1 MILPAGEREKSLAR
15 AEELYGVLYDR
26 GVRRS
31 DTVVALGGGVIGD
44 LGGFVAATFQRGVG
58 FVQVPTTLLAQVDA
72 SVGGKVAVD
81 FRAGKNYVGTFYQP
95 SLVLADLRTLE
106 TLPERELRC
115 GAAEVAKHGLLAG
128 SAVLRRVRQL
138 ARSPLSAAAV
148 TQELVASS
156 IAYKAGVVERDERE
170 AGLRAVLNFG
180 HTIGHAIEA
189 ATGFRRFSHGEAVGL
204 GLHAALR
211 LSGELCR
218 PPGGGRAGRSRAARR
233 PRPAGAPHGRAGR
246 GGVRARLA
254 GQEGRKG
261 RRGLRPA
268 APSRLPGARRARPA
282 GARTGGRGV
291 AAKAL
296 KTLWLLHGVNL
307 DMLGRRDPAVY
318 GSMTLTELEAYVARH
333 GEHHGF
339 TVRSFQTN
347 HEGEFV
353 EKLHQ
358 LVVDHADAAIINP
371 GAWTHYSYAL
381 HDALELV
388 TAPVAE
394 VHLSDIENREEWRR
408 VSVIADV
415 VDVRVCGKGAAGY
428 VDALGALAKLTAGR
442 TKT

>member
-1 MILPAGEREKSLAR
+1 M
-15 AEELYGVLYDR
+15 
-26 GVRRS
+26 
-31 DTVVALGGGVIGD
+31 
-44 LGGFVAATFQRGVG
+44 
-58 FVQVPTTLLAQVDA
+58 QVPTTLLAQVDA

-106 TLPERELRC
+106 TLPARELRC

-138 ARSPLSAAAV
+138 ARAPLEAGAV
-148 TQELVASS
+148 TQELVAGS
-156 IAYKAGVVERDERE
+156 IQYKAGVVERDERE

-189 ATGFRRFSHGEAVGL
+189 ATGFGRFSHGEAVGL

-211 LSGELCR
+211 LSGEL
-218 PPGGGRAGRSRAARR
+218 AGLPEADELAAHELLDGLGL
-233 PRPAGAPHGRAGR
+233 PARLT
-246 GGVRARLA
+246 GVRAQDVCDLIGRDKKA
-254 GQEGRKG
+254 GQDGVQYVLL
-261 RRGLRPA
+261 RRPGFPVI
-268 APSRLPGARRARPA
+268 GARVPR
-282 GARTGGRGV
+282 GARTGGRGM

-333 GEHHGF
+333 GEAHGF

-358 LVVDHADAAIINP
+358 LVLRRRRRGDHQPRRLDALQLRAPRRP
-371 GAWTHYSYAL
+371 GAG
-381 HDALELV
+381 
-388 TAPVAE
+388 
-394 VHLSDIENREEWRR
+394 R
-408 VSVIADV
+408 
-415 VDVRVCGKGAAGY
+415 G
-428 VDALGALAKLTAGR
+428 AGR
-442 TKT
+442 GGAPLRHRGA